1 MTSSETNSGGV
12 TAAQALPALARAG
25 VVQAM
30 IDLAVAA
37 GAEIL
42 RLKAGGVEARAKAD
56 DSPVTICDETA
67 EKIILAGL
75 AERYPDIPVVSEE
88 AAAAGFMPACG
99 DLFFLVD
106 PLDGTKEF
114 IAGKVDFTVNIALVA
129 EGEPVAGAVYAP
141 AMGALWAGARLDGL
155 RRAARAAVRGG
166 EPAPAFA
173 AMADI
178 RTRRRPAG
186 GLVALA
192 SRSHSNDRVEAFL
205 ASLPLA
211 ERRDLGSSIK
221 FCLIAEGQADVY
233 PRFSPTMEWDTAAGD
248 AVLRAAGGVA
258 CDSAGARLRYG
269 RAGESFRNPDFI
281 AWGAPPD

>member
-1 MTSSETNSGGV
+1 M
-12 TAAQALPALARAG
+12 AAQALPALARAG

-56 DSPVTICDETA
+56 ASPVTICDETA

-75 AERYPDIPVVSEE
+75 AERFPDIPVVAEE
-88 AAAAGFMPACG
+88 AAAAGFTPACG
-99 DLFFLVD
+99 DLLFLVD

-114 IAGKVDFTVNIALVA
+114 IAGKLDFTVNIALVA
-129 EGEPVAGAVYAP
+129 EGEPVAGVVYAP
-141 AMGALWAGARLDGL
+141 ALGALWTGSRIGGGVV
-155 RRAARAAVRGG
+155 AARATVRRGQ
-166 EPAPAFA
+166 PAPPFG
-173 AMADI
+173 AMRDI
-178 RTRRRPAG
+178 HTRPRPEG

-192 SRSHSNDRVEAFL
+192 SRSHSNEGVEAFL

-211 ERRDLGSSIK
+211 ERRAMGSSIK

-248 AVLRAAGGVA
+248 AVLRAAGGVT

-269 RAGESFRNPDFI
+269 RAGENFRNPDFI
-281 AWGAPPD
+281 AWGAPPA